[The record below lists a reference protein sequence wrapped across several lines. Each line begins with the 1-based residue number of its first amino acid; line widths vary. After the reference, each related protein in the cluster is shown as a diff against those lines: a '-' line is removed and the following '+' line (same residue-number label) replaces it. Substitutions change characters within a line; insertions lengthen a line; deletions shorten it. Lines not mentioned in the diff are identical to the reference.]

1 MSNSVVV
8 SFILFLLESVEWS
21 AAAREVLVDGVGAAG
36 VTRCATEAPGAVEPT
51 VERDAG
57 VAELGAVLLRTRV

>member
-21 AAAREVLVDGVGAAG
+21 AAARDVLVDGVGATGIRHFA
-36 VTRCATEAPGAVEPT
+36 A
-51 VERDAG
+51 
-57 VAELGAVLLRTRV
+57 